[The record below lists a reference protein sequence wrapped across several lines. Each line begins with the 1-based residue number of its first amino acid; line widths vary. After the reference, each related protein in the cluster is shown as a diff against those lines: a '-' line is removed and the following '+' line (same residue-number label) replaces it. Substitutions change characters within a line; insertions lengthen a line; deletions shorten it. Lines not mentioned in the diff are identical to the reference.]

1 MTINI
6 KDYEYFE
13 YWLDSGKT
21 ATHIAI
27 VVTIVD
33 GIRNESDFHLFR
45 SSKDYFIDIFGFR
58 FRRSD
63 GCNTG
68 DCNVL
73 LFFLLLHQSFILNL
87 LILFLGINY
96 VFIC

>member
-68 DCNVL
+68 DCNVFIIL
-73 LFFLLLHQSFILNL
+73 STITPIVYFKPSHSFSRD
-87 LILFLGINY
+87 
-96 VFIC
+96 